1 MRSNN
6 SSSTTLPVDA
16 SETSPLLGKSDT
28 YPKVVDGVLPN
39 GTFPNGAIDDA
50 NDEERQAEEDLDRE
64 GQFEGMPEV
73 RKKLKYILPAVSIGV
88 NVLWWEETHVL
99 TGIDSSCCS
108 GPDDYREQ
116 LWEDWE

>member
-1 MRSNN
+1 
-6 SSSTTLPVDA
+6 
-16 SETSPLLGKSDT
+16 
-28 YPKVVDGVLPN
+28 
-39 GTFPNGAIDDA
+39 
-50 NDEERQAEEDLDRE
+50 
-64 GQFEGMPEV
+64 MPEV

-88 NVLWWEETHVL
+88 NVLWWEETYVL